1 MAFHLICT
9 FDFLTFC
16 VLMQQIDY
24 FMFLILPTDYVIATV
39 YPSVCQ
45 GGDDKILVT
54 SWIAIWNQ
62 EYSKRFFI
70 IAK

>member
-1 MAFHLICT
+1 
-9 FDFLTFC
+9 
-16 VLMQQIDY
+16 
-24 FMFLILPTDYVIATV
+24 MFLPLPTDYMIATV

-45 GGDDKILVT
+45 GGDNKILVT
-54 SWIAIWNQ
+54 SWMTIWNQ